1 MTNAEGAF
9 SEDRVRKAAE
19 KLGKFLN
26 AKQQGRL
33 DGFFTAQPKKED
45 DSKTKGKGKGKA
57 DAKGTKRKVRQL
69 ARFMYAHPH
78 VCPAGGRKGEG

>member
-1 MTNAEGAF
+1 MTNADLAS

-45 DSKTKGKGKGKA
+45 DSKAKGKGKA
-57 DAKGTKRKVRQL
+57 DAKGMKRKVRQL
-69 ARFMYAHPH
+69 VRSVHTRFH
-78 VCPAGGRKGEG
+78 VVPTGRRQGEG